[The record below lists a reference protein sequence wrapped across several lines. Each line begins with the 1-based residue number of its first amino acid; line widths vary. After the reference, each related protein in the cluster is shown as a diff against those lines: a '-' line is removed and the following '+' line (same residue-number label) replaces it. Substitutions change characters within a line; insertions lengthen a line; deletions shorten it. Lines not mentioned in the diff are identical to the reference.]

1 MTVTHLSSDRDSIRY
16 DKSSVVIMNRS
27 WGCDCVLR
35 LMNSLVNSDKNPNKH
50 SPANRL
56 IALCRQTIKLRHVP
70 KVQERRKQP
79 SRAFKRV
86 RVCTHTCSWW
96 LSIIDVMNRS
106 LFSFSKIGVWDV
118 NFEVCVC
125 DVCSIAASRSPAS
138 PQFNFTTKTHPKG
151 EILSIDKK
159 KD

>member
-1 MTVTHLSSDRDSIRY
+1 
-16 DKSSVVIMNRS
+16 
-27 WGCDCVLR
+27 
-35 LMNSLVNSDKNPNKH
+35 MNSLVNSDKNPNKH

-86 RVCTHTCSWW
+86 RFCTHTCSWW
-96 LSIIDVMNRS
+96 LSIIDVMNRL

-125 DVCSIAASRSPAS
+125 DVCSIAASRFAS
-138 PQFNFTTKTHPKG
+138 IQFHHKNIP
-151 EILSIDKK
+151 ERWNPVNRWKK
-159 KD
+159 RLKERFENKLLLARASLPIYPMAN